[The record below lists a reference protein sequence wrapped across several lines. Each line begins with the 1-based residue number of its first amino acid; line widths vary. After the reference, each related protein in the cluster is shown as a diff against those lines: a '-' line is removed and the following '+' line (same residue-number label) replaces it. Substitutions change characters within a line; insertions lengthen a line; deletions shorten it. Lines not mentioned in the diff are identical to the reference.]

1 MFSFF
6 SYGTFSYV
14 YYAMGGVNEDGNRF
28 IYSVLDWSKPN
39 DALVV
44 AAGALVGIVVIHVI
58 LSAVYVADVAVA
70 KRCGAD
76 SSRSNDADAADVV
89 GMGGNDN
96 EAYDDE
102 EEGGRGQRW
111 ATKSGKRRD

>member
-44 AAGALVGIVVIHVI
+44 AGGALVGIVVIHLL

-76 SSRSNDADAADVV
+76 SSRSNDADADVV

-102 EEGGRGQRW
+102 EAGGQRW
-111 ATKSGKRRD
+111 ATKSAKRRD